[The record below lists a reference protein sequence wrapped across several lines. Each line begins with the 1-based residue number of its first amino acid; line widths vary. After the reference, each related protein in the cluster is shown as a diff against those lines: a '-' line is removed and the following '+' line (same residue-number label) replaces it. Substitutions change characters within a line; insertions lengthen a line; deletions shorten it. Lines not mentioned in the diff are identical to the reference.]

1 MRILGGL
8 LPALLLVCGPALA
21 KDESFA
27 LTGAPGPAGETL
39 TLDEKGITLAFPEDA
54 AKLRIG
60 GRLQLDFGAASVRQ
74 PGFGE
79 PLTDNIGVRRSWIE
93 SYLTIG
99 KVLELAFQ
107 YDFADAETPINDAVA
122 AIHAPHDVLLSVG
135 SMKEPFSL
143 DQLTG
148 DTNTL
153 FTERSLADAFAPGRN
168 FGGAVG
174 THGKDWTAVAS
185 VFGGNANTGIGQ
197 QGIAATGRLTY
208 APIRETDHVLH
219 LGLAGSYRSL
229 SRMSDDLS
237 FSSQAE
243 ASLLRQSFVD
253 TDVIAGASG
262 VARLGLEAAYQSGPF
277 LLQAEYIDTRVE
289 RFDGRPSLGFRGGY
303 VQGSVIL
310 NGKRARSYKLSPDYG
325 ATYAVFSG
333 VVVPEA
339 DRVSRGGFG
348 VFELGARFSAID
360 LQDRT
365 ITGGIGRDVTVGLN
379 WYPDRNVRI
388 MADYIRSRTS
398 PSAIAGFRTIDA
410 DTVIGRFQ
418 VYW

>member
-1 MRILGGL
+1 M
-8 LPALLLVCGPALA
+8 LLLVACPALA
-21 KDESFA
+21 KDELFA

-39 TLDEKGITLAFPEDA
+39 TLDGKGITLAYPDDA

-60 GRLQLDFGAASVRQ
+60 GKLQLDFGAASVRQ

-99 KVLELAFQ
+99 KTLELAFQ

-122 AIHAPHDVLLSVG
+122 AVHAPHDLLLSVG
-135 SMKEPFSL
+135 NMKEPFSL

-168 FGGAVG
+168 FGGAIG
-174 THGKDWTAVAS
+174 THGKDLLGKDWTAVAS
-185 VFGGNANTGIGQ
+185 VFGGNVNTGIGQ

-208 APIRETDHVLH
+208 APIHETDHVLH

-229 SRMSDDLS
+229 SRTSDDLS

-253 TDVIAGASG
+253 TDTIDGAST
-262 VARLGLEAAYQSGPF
+262 VARLGLEAAYQTGPF

-310 NGKRARSYKLSPDYG
+310 NGKQMRSYKLSPDYG

-339 DRVSRGGFG
+339 DRISRGGFG

-360 LQDRT
+360 LQDRDVP
-365 ITGGIGRDVTVGLN
+365 GGIERDVTVGLN
-379 WYPDRNVRI
+379 WYPERNVRI
-388 MADYIRSRTS
+388 MADYIRSHTS
-398 PSAIAGFRTIDA
+398 QSAISGFRTIDA

-418 VYW
+418 VAW

>member
-1 MRILGGL
+1 M
-8 LPALLLVCGPALA
+8 
-21 KDESFA
+21 
-27 LTGAPGPAGETL
+27 
-39 TLDEKGITLAFPEDA
+39 
-54 AKLRIG
+54 
-60 GRLQLDFGAASVRQ
+60 
-74 PGFGE
+74 
-79 PLTDNIGVRRSWIE
+79 
-93 SYLTIG
+93 
-99 KVLELAFQ
+99 
-107 YDFADAETPINDAVA
+107 A

-135 SMKEPFSL
+135 NMKEPFSL

-168 FGGAVG
+168 FGGAIG
-174 THGKDWTAVAS
+174 IHGKDPHGKDWTAVAS

-197 QGIAATGRLTY
+197 QGVATTGRLTY
-208 APIRETDHVLH
+208 APIHETDHVLH

-229 SRMSDDLS
+229 SRTSDDLS

-243 ASLLRQSFVD
+243 ASLLRQNFVD

-277 LLQAEYIDTRVE
+277 LFQAEYIDTRVE

-325 ATYAVFSG
+325 AAYAVFSG
-333 VVVPEA
+333 VVVPEG

-348 VFELGARFSAID
+348 VFELGVRFSAID

-365 ITGGIGRDVTVGLN
+365 IAGGIERDVTVGLN

-388 MADYIRSRTS
+388 MADYIRSHTS